1 MVIKKINSG
10 GRLMMTSQ
18 IDTLEMMK
26 IQLGKETNKASAFEV
41 AQMQLEKAVKKMNLE
56 PNILAQLKEPEKV
69 LIVSIPVK
77 MDNGTVKVFTGYRAQ
92 YNSAR
97 GPLKGGVRYHPDVT
111 LDEMKA
117 LSALMTWK
125 CAVAG
130 IPYGGAKGGVKCNP
144 KEMSEG
150 ELERLS
156 RRYIYEISSIIGPRK
171 DIPAP
176 DVYTTPK
183 IMGWYIDTY
192 NKLNG
197 EASFSTI
204 TGKPLELWGS
214 EGRGEAT
221 ARGLSYTVEEA
232 AKYLDIDPLKS
243 TVVVQGYG
251 NAGSITAKLLH
262 EQGYKIIGVS
272 DSKGGAYN
280 LKGVDPLEILNYKTK
295 TGSVKDFPKA
305 EFISNKDLLE
315 IECDVLVPAALEGVI
330 TEKNVKNIKAKIIAE
345 AANGPT
351 TPEADDIL
359 YQRGVFVI
367 PDILANCGGVTVSY
381 FEWIQGLYGYFWSEE
396 KVNRRLKK
404 LIVKAFSE
412 ILKVAQ
418 REKIDNRTAAHIQ
431 AISKVAAAIKARGI
445 WP

>member
-1 MVIKKINSG
+1 
-10 GRLMMTSQ
+10 MTNQ
-18 IDTLEMMK
+18 IDTFEMLQ
-26 IQLGKETNKASAFEV
+26 IQLEKDVNKIDAFEV
-41 AQMQLEKAVKKMNLE
+41 AQLQLEKAASIMNLD
-56 PNILAQLKEPEKV
+56 PNILIQLKEPERV
-69 LIVSIPVK
+69 LMVSIPVK
-77 MDNGTVKVFTGYRAQ
+77 MDNGAVKVFTGFRSQ
-92 YNSAR
+92 YNTAR
-97 GPLKGGVRYHPDVT
+97 GPAKGGVRYHPDVS

-117 LSALMTWK
+117 LSAWMTWK

-130 IPYGGAKGGVKCNP
+130 IPYGGAKGGIICNP
-144 KEMSEG
+144 KEMSDG

-156 RRYIYEISSIIGPRK
+156 RRYIYEISSVIGPKK

-192 NKLNG
+192 NKLTG

-214 EGRGEAT
+214 EGRKEAT
-221 ARGLSYTVEEA
+221 ARGLSYTVELA
-232 AKYLDIDPLKS
+232 AKKLNINPLEA
-243 TVVVQGYG
+243 TVVIQGYG
-251 NAGSITAKLLH
+251 NAGSISAKLLN

-280 LKGVDPLEILNYKTK
+280 PQGIDPSEILDYKTK
-295 TGSVKDFPKA
+295 TSTVKGFPKA

-330 TEKNVKNIKAKIIAE
+330 TKKNANNIKAKIIAE

-351 TPEADDIL
+351 TPGADEIL
-359 YQRGVFVI
+359 YHRGVFMI
-367 PDILANCGGVTVSY
+367 PDILANAGGVTVSY
-381 FEWIQGLYGYFWSEE
+381 FEWIQGLYGYFWDEE
-396 KVNRRLKK
+396 RVNRRLKK
-404 LIVKAFSE
+404 LMVRAFNE
-412 ILKVAQ
+412 VLKLAQ
-418 REKIDNRTAAHIQ
+418 REKIDNRTAAYIYAVSQ
-431 AISKVAAAIKARGI
+431 VAEAMKARGI